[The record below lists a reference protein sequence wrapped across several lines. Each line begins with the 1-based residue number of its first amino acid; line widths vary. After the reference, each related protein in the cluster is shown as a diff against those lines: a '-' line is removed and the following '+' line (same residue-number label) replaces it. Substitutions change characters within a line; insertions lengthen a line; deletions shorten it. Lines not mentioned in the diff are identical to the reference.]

1 MRAVNPKHPHA
12 AWARRYQVALRTF
25 LKPGF
30 GAGRE
35 LALSVGRQAAAQHL
49 ETMDVARIHEQ
60 ALLTLVTPGGAPAGN
75 NRLIARA
82 NLFFE
87 DTLGP
92 IEKTHRAAQ
101 TSNARVH
108 QLART
113 LRQRTADSSVSTR
126 NLKRGVAR
134 RQAAE
139 SALIKSGH
147 HRARLLKA
155 SRLLQ
160 KQLRRQTHQMLTD
173 MEQEW
178 RVTSR
183 QLQDEIAQTLL
194 AIHVRL
200 LSLKNMAKLNTSS
213 LKKEIVG
220 TQRLVKHSVQAVR
233 KLAHELGVAH
243 KA

>member
-1 MRAVNPKHPHA
+1 MRTAKTKHPHA

-25 LKPGF
+25 LKPGS
-30 GAGRE
+30 GAGRA

-49 ETMDVARIHEQ
+49 ETLDVARIHEH
-60 ALLTLVTPGGAPAGN
+60 ALLSMVAPGSSAAKKD
-75 NRLIARA
+75 RIIARA
-82 NLFFE
+82 NIFFE
-87 DTLGP
+87 DTLAP
-92 IEKTHRAAQ
+92 IEKTHGAALKSTARA
-101 TSNARVH
+101 H
-108 QLART
+108 QLVRT
-113 LRQRTADSSVSTR
+113 LRQRTEESSVSTR
-126 NLKRGVAR
+126 NLKLGIAR

-139 SALIKSGH
+139 SALEKSGH
-147 HRARLLKA
+147 HRVRLLKA
-155 SRLLQ
+155 SQLLQ
-160 KQLRRQTHQMLTD
+160 KKLRQQTHKMLTD

-194 AIHVRL
+194 AIQVRL
-200 LSLKNMAKLNTSS
+200 LALKNMANLNTTT

-220 TQRLVKHSVQAVR
+220 THRLVKHSVQAVR

>member
-30 GAGRE
+30 GAGRA

-49 ETMDVARIHEQ
+49 ETLDVARIHEQ
-60 ALLTLVTPGGAPAGN
+60 ALLSMVAPGSSAAKKD
-75 NRLIARA
+75 RIIARA
-82 NLFFE
+82 NIFFE
-87 DTLGP
+87 DTLAP
-92 IEKTHRAAQ
+92 IEITHRAARQ
-101 TSNARVH
+101 SNARVH

-113 LRQRTADSSVSTR
+113 LRQRTEESSVSTR

-139 SALIKSGH
+139 SALKKSGH
-147 HRARLLKA
+147 HRARLLKDA
-155 SRLLQ
+155 RLLQ
-160 KQLRRQTHQMLTD
+160 KQLRRQTHGLLTD
-173 MEQEW
+173 MEREW

-200 LSLKNMAKLNTSS
+200 LALKNMAKLNTSS

>member
-1 MRAVNPKHPHA
+1 M
-12 AWARRYQVALRTF
+12 
-25 LKPGF
+25 
-30 GAGRE
+30 
-35 LALSVGRQAAAQHL
+35 
-49 ETMDVARIHEQ
+49 
-60 ALLTLVTPGGAPAGN
+60 
-75 NRLIARA
+75 ARA

-92 IEKTHRAAQ
+92 IEKTHRAARQ
-101 TSNARVH
+101 SNAQAH

-113 LRQRTADSSVSTR
+113 LRQRTAESSVSTR

-147 HRARLLKA
+147 HRARLLKDA
-155 SRLLQ
+155 RLLQ
-160 KQLRRQTHQMLTD
+160 KQLRRQTHGLLTD
-173 MEQEW
+173 MEREW

-200 LSLKNMAKLNTSS
+200 LALKNMAKLNTSS

-233 KLAHELGVAH
+233 KLAHELGVTHEA
-243 KA
+243 